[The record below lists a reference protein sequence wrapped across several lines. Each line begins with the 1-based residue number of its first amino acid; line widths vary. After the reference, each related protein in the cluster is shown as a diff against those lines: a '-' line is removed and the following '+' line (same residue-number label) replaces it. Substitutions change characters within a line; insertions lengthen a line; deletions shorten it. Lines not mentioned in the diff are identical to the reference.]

1 MLSDQVEE
9 EVANFGEILR
19 ELKGINDS
27 ASGIK
32 VAESIDQKIGLKQQA
47 EIVLTFQIFY
57 MTT

>member
-19 ELKGINDS
+19 ELKDINDS

-32 VAESIDQKIGLKQQA
+32 VAESID
-47 EIVLTFQIFY
+47 
-57 MTT
+57 